1 MRKAAWPGSALV
13 LGLLLAATPVSASGA
28 PGVSMKSAGRT
39 AHQAPFDGA
48 ESQRL
53 GRLLALAAEYCARL
67 SRSSIDFV
75 CLEDITEKI
84 QERNPVYPT
93 SAFGRPGWRNDIVTH
108 RYLYDYQFVVES
120 GRKTEKRRM
129 LEHDGIKKDKE
140 VIGLDTLSFFYKN
153 VLFGAVDLLDASRQ
167 GFYRYSLE
175 GRETEDGRP
184 VSVIAADPVPGLGST
199 LNRGTVWIRED
210 DAAILKIVWNVAD
223 MEGAPAILE
232 TAKEFKGTPRILQ
245 VTEFGLEKNGIRFP
259 SRFGIEEAYID
270 KKGRKRV
277 RSELDVV
284 YRDYKF
290 FTVETATTAI
300 KRP

>member
-1 MRKAAWPGSALV
+1 MMRKAAWPGSALV

-175 GRETEDGRP
+175 GR
-184 VSVIAADPVPGLGST
+184 
-199 LNRGTVWIRED
+199 
-210 DAAILKIVWNVAD
+210 
-223 MEGAPAILE
+223 
-232 TAKEFKGTPRILQ
+232 
-245 VTEFGLEKNGIRFP
+245 
-259 SRFGIEEAYID
+259 
-270 KKGRKRV
+270 
-277 RSELDVV
+277 
-284 YRDYKF
+284 
-290 FTVETATTAI
+290 
-300 KRP
+300 

>member
-1 MRKAAWPGSALV
+1 MKRSPGPRSAVVVGLFV
-13 LGLLLAATPVSASGA
+13 LASSVLASAVADHSAEASGRAIVQAA
-28 PGVSMKSAGRT
+28 PAAAGPR
-39 AHQAPFDGA
+39 AP
-48 ESQRL
+48 
-53 GRLLALAAEYCARL
+53 GRLLDLAADYCARL

-75 CLEDITEKI
+75 CLEDITERI
-84 QERNPVYPT
+84 QERNSVNYP
-93 SAFGRPGWRNDIVTH
+93 SARPAWRYEVATH
-108 RYLYDYQFVVES
+108 HYLYDYQFVVEN

-129 LEHDGIKKDKE
+129 LERDGIKTNE
-140 VIGLDTLSFFYKN
+140 EAVGLDTLSFFYKN
-153 VLFGAVDLLDASRQ
+153 VLFGPVNLLDAPRQ
-167 GFYRYSLE
+167 GFYCYTLE
-175 GRETEDGRP
+175 GRETWDGRP
-184 VSVIAADPVPGLGST
+184 VSIIAADPAPGLGLK

-210 DAAILKIVWNVAD
+210 DAAILKIAWNMAD
-223 MEGAPAILE
+223 MERTRAILE
-232 TAKEFKGTPRILQ
+232 TAKEFKGAPQIQQ

-290 FTVETATTAI
+290 FTVETSITAI